1 MKIKTVVLK
10 ISTLLK
16 IGSLT
21 SILALTGCISTSH
34 FQSWSGQ
41 QEFEGKGGAFVTKDG
56 IDIYSVGTP
65 RGQGVS
71 ASASPSAS
79 VVPNASE
86 KPKPSEVPKPTEK
99 SVAMP
104 TPLSPVTEIE
114 DVAEETDTDLGNEQH
129 NNIKHEIRD
138 EAETLDYTATCEVDF
153 PEVHGRADIV
163 MERGNKKN
171 YRPGHSDNAGEI

>member
-56 IDIYSVGTP
+56 IDIYSVGT
-65 RGQGVS
+65 Q
-71 ASASPSAS
+71 
-79 VVPNASE
+79 
-86 KPKPSEVPKPTEK
+86 TEFD
-99 SVAMP
+99 A
-104 TPLSPVTEIE
+104 LVTRM
-114 DVAEETDTDLGNEQH
+114 DSNDTLG
-129 NNIKHEIRD
+129 K
-138 EAETLDYTATCEVDF
+138 V
-153 PEVHGRADIV
+153 
-163 MERGNKKN
+163 
-171 YRPGHSDNAGEI
+171 